1 MYAIV
6 NIAGKQMKVKE
17 HDEVV
22 VPRLD
27 GEEGSVVS
35 FEKVLLI
42 ADDGEVKI
50 GQPIVKGVNVEA
62 TILGH
67 DKDKK
72 IIVFKKKRRKDYKVK
87 RGHRQLNTKIKI
99 EKIVV
104 E

>member
-6 NIAGKQMKVKE
+6 DIAGKQMKIQE
-17 HDEVV
+17 NDQLM
-22 VPRLD
+22 VPRLE
-27 GEEGSVVS
+27 GKEGSAVL

-42 ADDGEVKI
+42 AENGEVKI
-50 GQPIVKGVNVEA
+50 GQPIVEGVRVEA
-62 TILGH
+62 SILAHG
-67 DKDKK
+67 KGKK

-87 RGHRQLNTKIKI
+87 KGHRQPYTKIKI

>member
-6 NIAGKQMKVKE
+6 DIAGKQMKIQE
-17 HDEVV
+17 NDQLV
-22 VPRLD
+22 VPRLE
-27 GEEGSVVS
+27 GKEGSAVL

-42 ADDGEVKI
+42 ADNGKVKI
-50 GQPIVKGVNVEA
+50 GQPIVEGVRVEA
-62 TILGH
+62 SILAHG
-67 DKDKK
+67 KGKK

-87 RGHRQLNTKIKI
+87 KGHRQPYTKIKI

>member
-6 NIAGKQMKVKE
+6 DIAGKQMKIQE
-17 HDEVV
+17 NDQLV
-22 VPRLD
+22 VPRLE
-27 GEEGSVVS
+27 GKEGSAVL

-42 ADDGEVKI
+42 ADNGEVKI
-50 GQPIVKGVNVEA
+50 GQPIVEGVRVEA
-62 TILGH
+62 SILAHG
-67 DKDKK
+67 KGKK

-87 RGHRQLNTKIKI
+87 KGHRQPYTKIKI

>member
-6 NIAGKQMKVKE
+6 DIAGKQMKIQE
-17 HDEVV
+17 NDQLM
-22 VPRLD
+22 VPRLE
-27 GEEGSVVS
+27 GKEGSAVL

-42 ADDGEVKI
+42 ADNGEVKI
-50 GQPIVKGVNVEA
+50 GQPIVEGVRVEA
-62 TILGH
+62 SILAHG
-67 DKDKK
+67 KGKK

-87 RGHRQLNTKIKI
+87 KGHRQPYTKIKI

>member
-6 NIAGKQMKVKE
+6 DIAGKQMKIQE
-17 HDEVV
+17 NDQLV
-22 VPRLD
+22 VPRLE
-27 GEEGSVVS
+27 GKEGSAVL

-42 ADDGEVKI
+42 AENGEVKI
-50 GQPIVKGVNVEA
+50 GQPIVEGVRVEA
-62 TILGH
+62 SILAHG
-67 DKDKK
+67 KGKK

-87 RGHRQLNTKIKI
+87 KGHRQPYTKIKI